1 MKQEERNRLKK
12 EKILGA
18 ALREFGAK
26 SFAEASVNTI
36 CGEDGISKGII
47 YHYYTDKDELYLAC
61 VRECFQAMTGY
72 LAEHMPPLNGTAEEK
87 LTVYFDVRLQFLE
100 EHPNYQGIFYQVTM
114 YTPQHLREKVKQIRE
129 PFDRYNLAVLQDVL
143 KGSRLRRHIT
153 PADLAALDMLY
164 VIYANSTEQMLSAT
178 LEGAA
183 AREELC
189 KHWITVLLYGVVE
202 E

>member
-1 MKQEERNRLKK
+1 
-12 EKILGA
+12 
-18 ALREFGAK
+18 
-26 SFAEASVNTI
+26 
-36 CGEDGISKGII
+36 
-47 YHYYTDKDELYLAC
+47 
-61 VRECFQAMTGY
+61 MTGY

-129 PFDRYNLAVLQDVL
+129 PFDRYNLAVLQDIL
-143 KGSRLRRHIT
+143 KGSKLRRHIT
-153 PADLAALDMLY
+153 PADLAALYMLY

-178 LEGAA
+178 IEGPG

-189 KHWITVLLYGVVE
+189 KHWITVLLYGMVE